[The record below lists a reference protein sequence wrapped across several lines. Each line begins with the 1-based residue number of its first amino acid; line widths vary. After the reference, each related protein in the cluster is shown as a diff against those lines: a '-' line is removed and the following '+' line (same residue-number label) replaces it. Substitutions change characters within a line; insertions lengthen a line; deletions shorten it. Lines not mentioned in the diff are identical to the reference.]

1 MAKMKV
7 MMRIPANTRLI
18 RNSDASINTAVGI
31 INEDDNLTGSREQAN
46 TQGTGN
52 EINRNFDRQKNRD
65 AN

>member
-1 MAKMKV
+1 MKV

-18 RNSDASINTAVGI
+18 RNSDASINTGGVGI
-31 INEDDNLTGSREQAN
+31 IDEDDNLTGSREQAN

-52 EINRNFDRQKNRD
+52 EINRNSDRQKNRN